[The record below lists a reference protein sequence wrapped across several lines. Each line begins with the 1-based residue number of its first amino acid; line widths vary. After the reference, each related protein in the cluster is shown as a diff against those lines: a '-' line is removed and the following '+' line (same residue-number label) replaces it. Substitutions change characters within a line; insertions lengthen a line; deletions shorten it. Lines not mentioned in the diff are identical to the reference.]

1 MSDATVPQP
10 GTSPATAT
18 PAKTPDAA
26 GRAARF
32 ARYAFWVMFFI
43 NFINYFD
50 RFIFNGLNPYIEK
63 TLRLNDF
70 EIGLAVSG
78 FLLVYTIVAIPLGF
92 LADRVARRAV
102 VALGVALWSVASFA
116 TGLAG
121 NLASLL
127 GIRTILGIGEGSYYP
142 AGTPLLA
149 AFYPPRRRPQIL
161 SRWTVGA
168 LAGAAVGFLVAGFFT
183 KGDAWRNAFFFS
195 GIPGLILAV
204 LIWRVP
210 NQTRH
215 EDDPPTEHLER
226 EGRTSFGQFRAYL
239 RIPTLRTVIGTQAMG
254 FFASTGAQVFFANYL
269 NATYTAS
276 NPAFSHPGL
285 DTAYVPILAGAVV
298 LIGGVGGTL
307 YGSPF
312 AHWLSKR
319 HSGARVL
326 AGGLGYL
333 FAAPAVIVAVGSQYV
348 LDAIPAYTGAS
359 ETVRLII
366 SLSIFSVSGALAAA
380 FLNFYQGPTTAAVL
394 DVVPANERAGA
405 GGTVLAL
412 SHLLGD
418 VYAAALI
425 GAVASLLNHA
435 LGGEQIGLAL
445 LLTCPLALVISG
457 VIGIRGSR
465 HYAADVAALG
475 SNADAM
481 LGTRA
486 LEAEAARG

>member
-10 GTSPATAT
+10 AAPAAGK
-18 PAKTPDAA
+18 PSDAA
-26 GRAARF
+26 RLAARY

-63 TLRLNDF
+63 SLGLNDF

-78 FLLVYTIVAIPLGF
+78 FLLVYTVVAIPLGF
-92 LADRVARRAV
+92 LADRVARRVV
-102 VALGVALWSVASFA
+102 VALGVGVWSIASFA
-116 TGLAG
+116 TGLVT
-121 NLASLL
+121 NLAALL
-127 GIRTILGIGEGSYYP
+127 GVRTILGVGEGSYYP
-142 AGTPLLA
+142 AGTPMLA

-161 SRWTVGA
+161 ARWAVGA
-168 LAGAAVGFLVAGFFT
+168 LAGAAIGFLVAGFFT

-204 LIWRVP
+204 LVWRVP
-210 NQTRH
+210 NRTRH

-226 EGRTSFGQFRAYL
+226 EGATSFSQFRAYL
-239 RIPTLRTVIGTQAMG
+239 RIPTLRAIIGCQAMG
-254 FFASTGAQVFFANYL
+254 FFASTGAQVFFANYI
-269 NATYTAS
+269 NATYTGS
-276 NPAFSHPGL
+276 NPAFAHPGL
-285 DTAYVPILAGAVV
+285 DTAYVPILAGAIV
-298 LIGGVGGTL
+298 LVGGIGGTL
-307 YGSPF
+307 YGSTF

-333 FAAPAVIVAVGSQYV
+333 LAAPAIIVAIGSQYV
-348 LDAIPAYTGAS
+348 LNAIPAYTGAS
-359 ETVRLII
+359 ETVRLVI
-366 SLSIFSVSGALAAA
+366 SLTIFSIAGVLAAA
-380 FLNFYQGPTTAAVL
+380 FLNFFQGPMTTAVL

-418 VYAAALI
+418 VYATALI
-425 GAVASLLNHA
+425 GAVATLLGNA
-435 LGGEQIGLAL
+435 LGGEQIGLAML
-445 LLTCPLALVISG
+445 ATMPLALVISG

-465 HYAADVAALG
+465 FYAKDVAALG

-486 LEAEAARG
+486 LEVEAARG